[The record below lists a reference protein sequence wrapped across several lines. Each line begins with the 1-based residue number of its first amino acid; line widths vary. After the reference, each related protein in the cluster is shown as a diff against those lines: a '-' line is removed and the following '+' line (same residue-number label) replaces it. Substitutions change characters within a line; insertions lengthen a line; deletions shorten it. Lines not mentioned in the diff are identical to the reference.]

1 MIYWDLLHR
10 TIDFGQSA
18 HSDLLADLLATPE
31 VHRLR
36 HMRLMNFDVPY
47 IQDLATAKRYPHSV
61 GTCFLAQQLLAKSY
75 LSDYQSR
82 ALLAAALIHDIG
94 ILPYGHLVETMLRKR
109 NPAFSHESLVRQ
121 ILHGT
126 YHPTNTYHQ
135 ILLGQSL
142 QVSRILE
149 KHHLDPE
156 NVLRLIAPTKG
167 DQTAI
172 SSDIDLDNIDNIH
185 RMAMFLGFTGV
196 QENVHTLLMNITIDP
211 DSRLVFSRGAMP
223 AIDFWFELRNA
234 IYSMIIAHPAC
245 VAYNAFLA
253 DLVEASIDNQVVNER
268 NWFISDL
275 DFEVGLLANHSTR
288 QLASQLITGC
298 RYSLIDYVW
307 LRSYGSPPISEWSS
321 IDLKLKEC
329 LPEPPGDTSRYFFWV
344 EHKLVSRTICPVVK
358 GYGPT
363 SIGNNS
369 VSLLIALV
377 NQDNH
382 GSSEVEYSKQRRS
395 TWRTRAV
402 NETLRIAKGWS
413 PSILFP
419 EDFDFDVDA
428 RSTERKQLALF

>member
-1 MIYWDLLHR
+1 MIYWDLLHG
-10 TIDFGQSA
+10 TIDFGKGTHA
-18 HSDLLADLLATPE
+18 DLLADLLATPE

-185 RMAMFLGFTGV
+185 RMA
-196 QENVHTLLMNITIDP
+196 
-211 DSRLVFSRGAMP
+211 
-223 AIDFWFELRNA
+223 
-234 IYSMIIAHPAC
+234 
-245 VAYNAFLA
+245 
-253 DLVEASIDNQVVNER
+253 
-268 NWFISDL
+268 
-275 DFEVGLLANHSTR
+275 
-288 QLASQLITGC
+288 
-298 RYSLIDYVW
+298 
-307 LRSYGSPPISEWSS
+307 
-321 IDLKLKEC
+321 
-329 LPEPPGDTSRYFFWV
+329 
-344 EHKLVSRTICPVVK
+344 
-358 GYGPT
+358 
-363 SIGNNS
+363 
-369 VSLLIALV
+369 
-377 NQDNH
+377 
-382 GSSEVEYSKQRRS
+382 
-395 TWRTRAV
+395 
-402 NETLRIAKGWS
+402 
-413 PSILFP
+413 
-419 EDFDFDVDA
+419 
-428 RSTERKQLALF
+428 